1 MRTLALAVLARA
13 MSSLALSAPAAT
25 TASATSP
32 PATTRVQTISFAR
45 HGQAQ
50 HNVRAEA
57 KRDAGCSF
65 DEFIET
71 MRGDDAFDA
80 DLTDAGRAQAVARS
94 EEVDVVVAS
103 PLSRA
108 VETARLL
115 YPGQGVVC
123 CEPLREWMGEMQNSR
138 RRAASDLAAKFP
150 GTRGRA
156 ESRLLREILFRLRGI
171 STSWPRRRR
180 AAAATPP
187 RRRGGDVF
195 GAGTDVSNIA
205 EADELWE
212 ETLET
217 EESVA
222 TRGLAALEWLARRPE
237 DSIGVVA
244 HGGLLAVLIRAV
256 TKPHGAFKDRRPK
269 APAPAVVRVAS
280 RGRGPHMW
288 RGQ

>member
-1 MRTLALAVLARA
+1 MT
-13 MSSLALSAPAAT
+13 PAAT

-80 DLTDAGRAQAVARS
+80 DLTDAGRAQAAARS

-150 GTRGRA
+150 GA
-156 ESRLLREILFRLRGI
+156 
-171 STSWPRRRR
+171 
-180 AAAATPP
+180 
-187 RRRGGDVF
+187 
-195 GAGTDVSNIA
+195 DVSNIA

-244 HGGLLAVLIRAV
+244 HGGLLAVLFDPAGHGDHTSSRV
-256 TKPHGAFKDRRPK
+256 TADSVLRPRFGNCEVRK
-269 APAPAVVRVAS
+269 VTMTTTFADDGPSFAIAPAA
-280 RGRGPHMW
+280 
-288 RGQ
+288 